1 MKRKPL
7 PAKSRLAAFIEL
19 TKPRITVLILI
30 STALG
35 YYLGENDAINYL
47 NFFYTIFGT
56 ALLSGGAGA
65 INHYIEKDLDVLMDR
80 TKSRPIPAGLITS
93 ETALYFGIIQSLIGV
108 IMLWLFVNTLTAIL
122 GLATITLYLFVYTP
136 LKKITWLNTT
146 VGAIPGA
153 MPTLGGWAASANE
166 LSPNAWVLFAILFF
180 WQHPHF
186 YAIAFIY
193 KDDYDKAGLKMLSG
207 LNNGVKKTALH
218 IFLHALVLIPISTL
232 PFFFEV
238 SGRIYFVGAYLLSN
252 VYMLCCL
259 PFILE
264 QSRENAR
271 LIFKTSIYYF
281 PLLFFLILAD
291 LFI

>member
-1 MKRKPL
+1 MIKNL
-7 PAKSRLAAFIEL
+7 IEL
-19 TKPRITVLILI
+19 TKIRIGFLVLTTTII
-30 STALG
+30 G
-35 YYLGENDAINYL
+35 FYLGSEG
-47 NFFYTIFGT
+47 NFSSSLLLYTIIGT
-56 ALLSGGAGA
+56 LCSSTGGSI
-65 INHYIEKDLDVLMDR
+65 INNVIEVESDKKMDR
-80 TKSRPIPAGLITS
+80 TKDRVLPTKKISVQFALFLGLLFVVLGIFT
-93 ETALYFGIIQSLIGV
+93 LYLK
-108 IMLWLFVNTLTAIL
+108 VNTLTAIL
-122 GLATITLYLFVYTP
+122 SALTIILYLFVYTP
-136 LKKITWLNTT
+136 LKRVSWINTSI
-146 VGAIPGA
+146 GAIPGA
-153 MPTLGGWAASANE
+153 IPPLGGWTAATNSLDWGGIA
-166 LSPNAWVLFAILFF
+166 LFLILFF

-264 QSRENAR
+264 QSRENAS

>member
-1 MKRKPL
+1 MIKNL
-7 PAKSRLAAFIEL
+7 IEL
-19 TKPRITVLILI
+19 TKIRIGFLVLTTTVI
-30 STALG
+30 G
-35 YYLGENDAINYL
+35 FYLGSEG
-47 NFFYTIFGT
+47 NFSSSLLLYTIMGT
-56 ALLSGGAGA
+56 LCSSTGGSI
-65 INHYIEKDLDVLMDR
+65 INNVIEVESDKKMDR
-80 TKSRPIPAGLITS
+80 TKDRVLPTKKISVQFALFLGLLFIVLGIST
-93 ETALYFGIIQSLIGV
+93 LYLK
-108 IMLWLFVNTLTAIL
+108 VNTLTAIL
-122 GLATITLYLFVYTP
+122 SALTIILYLLVYTP
-136 LKKITWLNTT
+136 LKRVSWINTS

-153 MPTLGGWAASANE
+153 IPPLGGWTAATNSLDWGGVA
-166 LSPNAWVLFAILFF
+166 LFLILFF

>member
-1 MKRKPL
+1 MIKNL
-7 PAKSRLAAFIEL
+7 IEL
-19 TKPRITVLILI
+19 TKIRIGFLVLTTTII
-30 STALG
+30 G
-35 YYLGENDAINYL
+35 FYLGSEG
-47 NFFYTIFGT
+47 NFSSSLLLYTIIGT
-56 ALLSGGAGA
+56 LCSSTGGSI
-65 INHYIEKDLDVLMDR
+65 INNVIEVKSDKKMDR
-80 TKSRPIPAGLITS
+80 TKDRVLPTKKISVQFALFLGLLFAVLGIFT
-93 ETALYFGIIQSLIGV
+93 LYLK
-108 IMLWLFVNTLTAIL
+108 VNTLTAIL
-122 GLATITLYLFVYTP
+122 SALTIILYLFVYTP
-136 LKKITWLNTT
+136 LKRVSWINTSI
-146 VGAIPGA
+146 GAIPGA
-153 MPTLGGWAASANE
+153 IPPLGGWTAATNSLDWGGIA
-166 LSPNAWVLFAILFF
+166 LFLILFF

-186 YAIAFIY
+186 YAIAFMY
-193 KDDYDKAGLKMLSG
+193 KDDYDRAGMKMLSG

-264 QSRENAR
+264 QSRENAS